1 LDTGSEDRE
10 ENCVLH
16 AWFLW
21 LEENNCRH
29 GSFLLAAA
37 LDRRVW
43 IKEYL
48 MVLAGAFLLTCGSG
62 DIEHVSLEQREVS
75 RIGTV

>member
-1 LDTGSEDRE
+1 M
-10 ENCVLH
+10 
-16 AWFLW
+16 
-21 LEENNCRH
+21 
-29 GSFLLAAA
+29 LAAA

-48 MVLAGAFLLTCGSG
+48 MVLAGAFLLTRGSG
-62 DIEHVSLEQREVS
+62 HIEHVSLEQREVS

>member
-1 LDTGSEDRE
+1 VKIVKKTVFYMPGFCGWKEG
-10 ENCVLH
+10 
-16 AWFLW
+16 
-21 LEENNCRH
+21 NNCRH